1 MSGKQCYYSGIDH
14 LYHTTYITSIRKN
27 FWKNGMIYFDA
38 HTDYCD
44 DDSKYDHGVMI
55 LHTFNEK
62 INRFSTFNTKLV
74 FVPNIKNVSDLQS

>member
-1 MSGKQCYYSGIDH
+1 MLMSGKQCYYLEIDH

-27 FWKNGMIYFDA
+27 FWKNGMICFDA
-38 HTDYCD
+38 HADYCD

-62 INRFSTFNTKLV
+62 LIDSAHSIRNWYSYRT
-74 FVPNIKNVSDLQS
+74 